1 MRYSRPASQ
10 EGWLFMNMR
19 EYIYI
24 YLKSSHRRPIALDS
38 LEYIYS
44 DWNNIRK
51 RHAAAAAALLAMGA
65 MPYK

>member
-1 MRYSRPASQ
+1 
-10 EGWLFMNMR
+10 MNMR